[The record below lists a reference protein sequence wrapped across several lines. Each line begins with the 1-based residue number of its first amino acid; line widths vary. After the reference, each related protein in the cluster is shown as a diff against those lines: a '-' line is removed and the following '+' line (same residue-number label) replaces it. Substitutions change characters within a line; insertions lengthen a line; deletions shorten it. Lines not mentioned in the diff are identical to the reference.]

1 MNIFENQRNYHNMNK
16 IQIGIIGSTACSS
29 QISDIAERT
38 GFLIA
43 QSGSILICGG
53 RTGVMEAAS
62 KGAKAAGGM
71 TVGVLPGASK
81 EDANSYTD
89 VKIVTEMGHARNAI
103 IARSSDCIIGI
114 AGGYGTL
121 SEIALA
127 LKMGKPVITLASQ
140 WAIEGTIKAATPE
153 DAVEYALR
161 ALDIRKKNNI

>member
-1 MNIFENQRNYHNMNK
+1 
-16 IQIGIIGSTACSS
+16 
-29 QISDIAERT
+29 
-38 GFLIA
+38 
-43 QSGSILICGG
+43 
-53 RTGVMEAAS
+53 
-62 KGAKAAGGM
+62 
-71 TVGVLPGASK
+71 VLPGASK